1 MLGAASGLPF
11 ADVKPMSTYL
21 EPEMRPWR
29 LGASMFT
36 LFGAV
41 ALGLAAVGLYGVFS
55 YAVSRRT
62 REMGIRTALGA
73 RYVDILRLVMLDGLV
88 LAAVGTV
95 IGVILALGVGKV
107 LAALLVGVTGTSPM
121 LLGLAAVLVLGMT
134 FLAVGLPAR
143 RAASIDPAVAL
154 RDD

>member
-1 MLGAASGLPF
+1 MLGVRSGLPF
-11 ADVKPMSTYL
+11 ADVQLMAEYL

-73 RYVDILRLVMLDGLV
+73 RYGDIMRLVILDGLV
-88 LAAVGTV
+88 LAATGTV
-95 IGVILALGVGKV
+95 IGVFFALGIGKV
-107 LAALLVGVTGTSPM
+107 LAALLVGVSGTSPL
-121 LLGLAAVLVLGMT
+121 LLGAAAALVLGMAL
-134 FLAVGLPAR
+134 LAVGLPAR
-143 RAASIDPAVAL
+143 RAATIDPAVAL
-154 RDD
+154 REE